1 MNASDLTSQLS
12 ALYESGRTF
21 DFLANGSRVL
31 ATSDRL
37 APVAVLMLQGLVR
50 MQLGGPAQELFRTRP
65 ELCES
70 NDAPQIREMLQ
81 RIPDGRRPW
90 SVARV
95 LFERNRDALIR
106 RDASLTDLLDALPP
120 RLADYQM
127 HRTAG
132 GDLLLSSCPNGG
144 LRQWR
149 YLISASDAD
158 EEMPLPPRGQLGPV
172 AIIGV
177 RVGTLL
183 ERITAATSRLILG
196 YSHPI
201 FVTETD
207 LTRLAAWLHADDHT
221 RYIGDPRIHWF
232 FGDDAGDRLQSYL
245 APRKR
250 VPLPTFFVN
259 QTGDAQAGI
268 PIQQKVEVVIAD
280 RAQRIAAA
288 EAELKRRY
296 ADRDAAYWARRHESP
311 GTVLAVT
318 SRFTTMLQYSMRDA
332 IAAMDRLGWRSQ
344 VMIEES
350 NHEQFSA
357 LEFCEQILERDPDLL
372 VLIDHLR
379 YENTFLPA
387 NLPMLSWI
395 QDPLAN
401 LLNPQAGASIGP
413 FDFVCGYYKDRCTQE
428 FGYPAQQFCS
438 TVIPVCE
445 TVFHDA
451 PLTAKDQ
458 RAYGCDVSFV
468 SNASRSPQG
477 CLADAL
483 EKCAP
488 ERHSLLRGIYQRVI
502 EALERGEFVSQY
514 VDAPR
519 IVRESAHQLRIPLA
533 DEEVEQLTQLFAY
546 RIFDWGRRQQ
556 SLEWVAG
563 WAEKNDRVLRIYGRG
578 WRNHP
583 TLAAHAAG
591 VIEHGEPLRKANR
604 ASRLALQLIPSGYR
618 HQRTFEL
625 LACGTLP
632 LTRYCPSDFLGLT
645 VGDFIDRR
653 DSGGELDDAS
663 RFFPG
668 MERVVFNTAAEFE
681 SLAHHLLTDDDYRSE
696 VLADLRDV
704 VLERCT
710 YGAVMEQVTQFI
722 RDNLAHRAT
731 TGHNP
736 LQSNA
741 ILVAR

>member
-1 MNASDLTSQLS
+1 MNVNELTSQLL
-12 ALYESGRTF
+12 ALYEGGRTF
-21 DFLANGSRVL
+21 DFLANGARVL
-31 ATSDRL
+31 ASNDQL
-37 APVAVLMLQGLVR
+37 APVAVLMLQGLVQL
-50 MQLGGPAQELFRTRP
+50 QLGGPARELFRSRA

-70 NDAPQIREMLQ
+70 NDAQQIRDVLQ

-95 LFERNRDALIR
+95 LFKRNRDALVQR
-106 RDASLTDLLDALPP
+106 NPSLANLLDALPA
-120 RLADYQM
+120 RLADYEM
-127 HRTAG
+127 HRTAC
-132 GDLLLSSCPNGG
+132 GDLLLSSCFTGR

-158 EEMPLPPRGQLGPV
+158 EELPLPPRGQLDPV
-172 AIIGV
+172 VIIGV
-177 RVGTLL
+177 RIGTLL
-183 ERITAATSRLILG
+183 ERVTAATSRLILS

-201 FVTETD
+201 FVAESD
-207 LTRLAAWLHADDHT
+207 LTRLAAWLHAEDHT
-221 RYIGDPRIHWF
+221 RYIRDPRVYWF
-232 FGDDAGDRLQSYL
+232 FGDDAGRRLQAHL
-245 APRKR
+245 ASQVRA
-250 VPLPTFFVN
+250 PLPTFFVN

-268 PIQQKVEVVIAD
+268 PIQQNVELVVAD
-280 RAQRIAAA
+280 RAQRLA
-288 EAELKRRY
+288 EAETELKRRY
-296 ADRDAAYWARRHESP
+296 ADRDAAYWARRYESP

-332 IAAMDRLGWRSQ
+332 IAAMRRMGWRSQ
-344 VMIEES
+344 VMIEQS
-350 NHEQFSA
+350 NHEQFSS
-357 LEFCEQILERDPDLL
+357 LEYCEKILELDPDLL

-379 YENTFLPA
+379 YENPYLPA

-428 FGYPAQQFCS
+428 FGYPPEQFCS
-438 TVIPVCE
+438 TVLPVCE

-451 PLTAKDQ
+451 PLIAKDQ
-458 RAYGCDVSFV
+458 HTYGCDVSFV
-468 SNASRSPQG
+468 SNASRSPLG
-477 CLADAL
+477 CLEDAL
-483 EKCAP
+483 AECGT
-488 ERHSLLRGIYQRVI
+488 ERQPLLRSIYQQVMG
-502 EALERGEFVSQY
+502 ALERGEFISQY
-514 VDAPR
+514 VGAPA
-519 IVRESAHQLRIPLA
+519 IVRQAAKRLNVQPT
-533 DEEVEQLTQLFAY
+533 DQEVEELTQLFAY

-556 SLEWVAG
+556 SLEWVAR
-563 WAEKNDRVLRIYGRG
+563 WAETNHRTLRIYGRG

-591 VIEHGEPLRKANR
+591 VIEHGEPLRKTNR

-632 LTRYCPSDFLGLT
+632 LTRYCPSDFSGLT
-645 VGDFIDRR
+645 INEFVDRR
-653 DSGGELDDAS
+653 DAGGELDDAS

-668 MERVVFNTAAEFE
+668 MERVVFNSAAEFE
-681 SLAHHLLTDDDYRSE
+681 SLAHRLLIDDDYRNE
-696 VLADLRDV
+696 VLVDLRDV

-710 YGAVMEQVTQFI
+710 YGAVMRRVTQFI
-722 RDNLAHRAT
+722 RNRLAHQAR

-736 LQSNA
+736 QQSDA
-741 ILVAR
+741 ILMAP